1 MYQPPV
7 QAPGTQTTS
16 STPIVGGG
24 TDRSSTRRDGSS
36 YSAAQL
42 LQLQKTV
49 GNRAV
54 TQMLK
59 NQATVKQLKKDRS
72 ADPTPVA
79 VLASPVAQRDGEE
92 DTPSISNFGTQVLK
106 DIFKNKILPEVGKSV
121 AIKVID
127 GFMLLADA
135 LLISAIPNLDT
146 LLKYVGACLNAFT
159 KVTNFWSDLGPNVR
173 AGLKFVMGVVLYKVD
188 NFLTSYAPTK
198 LQVKTL
204 PSFEANAADDA
215 EGTVMMQSVI
225 KYLKIAEQF
234 LDKASVMV
242 RVGDY
247 MKRRLGLIPEEAAPN
262 QDEQA
267 DGQADAQEQQK
278 PTGSTLDL
286 KVIKLEMQ
294 DLSIARSKTD
304 DNQKELGGLD
314 AKSKVTIRLFGQE
327 YTVDEIHA
335 RLGWDLSF
343 AIDMTLQHKLIIGN
357 SNFLI
362 FDMENLYLEELT
374 VGNRG
379 LDKLEVSVA
388 KFKVGSLLE
397 LQEITGGYQ
406 KGEGYHFGAGKI
418 DLNLPAPF
426 DTKLEASAQLQ
437 LDKDGAFQQLDVRD
451 FTANENFTVQQA
463 LVTREHLR
471 IVNAMYDLT
480 PHGLP
485 FKPTLDELQISKDKK
500 INKIQGGVTV
510 KDWSPLTGLTIN
522 GHAAIG
528 YENLLYAQVDDANV
542 RLDYKMFQGYGSIK
556 HLRYDTDRNL
566 EGEIDELTF
575 TIGKFTF
582 VATKVV
588 INQDGS
594 MSIAEAE
601 VVLGG
606 GKDKVASKDV
616 DEVDGDKDGL
626 KQSMGFDSISGGGGL
641 SELAQVHLKAKNI
654 TIQDGKVNVGKYEK
668 WVGPS
673 KVMKISLFGGAV
685 QGLLDQEKEKAAIAG
700 QFKFPSDSGFWPI
713 KVGATLPI
721 TPTPISLFMEVGIGG
736 GVTAKAA
743 GLIERDKSIAQEKV
757 YDLKAMA
764 ELTAELTFSIGAGV
778 KLGHEVLLALRAY
791 LEASATLS
799 AATRAAIAGKVKVNP
814 DTKLVEQDP
823 RNPVVFR
830 YELEA
835 ELKAKLD
842 FVIDLVAF
850 LFYKKE
856 IVRKN
861 LGNWTLGKYR
871 MAGSVG
877 ESDGKVTDEVTTP
890 RHGAEDTTLGGAI
903 PGQVKLPEEDLVKQ
917 MAKRK
922 HDEGKGDQPYKSL
935 YRTAHDKMSAEPEL
949 NEPTLAKVSDQLRP
963 SAENQRDVPDVVDR
977 IHASMSARRDGPNK
991 SYLMSNEEWLQYSN
1005 NAARRSTVT
1014 LVDDALR
1021 AYHAE
1026 KNPRQKLVLLNQ
1038 LRKIG
1043 NDYILDKNKSR
1054 WKMVFRLLLDTNQE
1068 EAYLREQIEAP
1079 SDQE

>member
-1 MYQPPV
+1 MTKMYQPPV
-7 QAPGTQTTS
+7 QAPSTQNTN

-24 TDRSSTRRDGSS
+24 TDRASTRDGASS
-36 YSAAQL
+36 YSVAKL
-42 LQLQKTV
+42 MQLQKTV

-59 NQATVKQLKKDRS
+59 NQATAKQLKKDQS
-72 ADPTPVA
+72 ADPTPFTVI
-79 VLASPVAQRDGEE
+79 ASPVVQREGDEE
-92 DTPSISNFGTQVLK
+92 ELQVSNLGSQVLK
-106 DIFKNKILPEVGKSV
+106 EIFKKKILPEVGKQV
-121 AIKVID
+121 LIKVID
-127 GFMLLADA
+127 AFMLYA
-135 LLISAIPNLDT
+135 DT
-146 LLKYVGACLNAFT
+146 LLHSMFPSLKTLLKHTATCLSAFT
-159 KVTNFWSDLGPNVR
+159 KVTEFWSELGPNVR

-188 NFLTSYAPTK
+188 NL
-198 LQVKTL
+198 L
-204 PSFEANAADDA
+204 PSFVPKKMLSTFEASAADDA
-215 EGTVMMQSVI
+215 EGNTTMQTVI
-225 KYLKIAEQF
+225 GYLKTAEQF
-234 LDKASVMV
+234 LGTANVMS
-242 RVGDY
+242 RVGDF
-247 MKRRLGLIPEEAAPN
+247 MKRRLGLVTDEAAT
-262 QDEQA
+262 EQ
-267 DGQADAQEQQK
+267 DAQEDAQ
-278 PTGSTLDL
+278 PDETPSGTNLDL

-294 DLSIARSKTD
+294 DLSIVRSKTD

-314 AKSKVTIRLFGQE
+314 AKTKVTIRLFGQE

-343 AIDMTLQHKLIIGN
+343 AIDMTLRNKLILGR

-362 FDMENLYLEELT
+362 FDMENLVLEELT

-379 LDKLEVSVA
+379 LDTLVVSVA

-397 LQEITGGYQ
+397 LAKISGGYK
-406 KGEGYHFGAGKI
+406 KGEGYQFGAGNI
-418 DLNLPAPF
+418 QLNLPAPF
-426 DTKLEASAQLQ
+426 DTTLQAAAQLQ
-437 LDKDGAFQQLDVRD
+437 LEKDGAFRQLDITN
-451 FTANENFTVQQA
+451 FKAGENFTVQQA
-463 LVTREHLR
+463 LVTREYLR

-480 PHGLP
+480 PYGMP
-485 FKPTLDELQISKDKK
+485 FKPTLDEIQISKDKK
-500 INKIQGGVTV
+500 IDRIQGGVTV

-556 HLRYDTDRNL
+556 HLRYDTNRKL

-582 VATKVV
+582 AATKVDL
-588 INQDGS
+588 NPDGS
-594 MSIAEAE
+594 MSIAQAE

-606 GKDKVASKDV
+606 GKDKVAAKDV
-616 DEVDGDKDGL
+616 DEIGGDKEGL
-626 KQSMGFDSISGGGGL
+626 KKSMGFDAISGGGGL

-654 TIQDGKVNVGKYEK
+654 TIRDGKVNVGEYEK

-673 KVMKISLFGGAV
+673 KVMKISLFGGAI

-721 TPTPISLFMEVGIGG
+721 SPTPISLFMEVGIGG
-736 GVTAKAA
+736 GVSAKAA
-743 GLIERDKSIAQEKV
+743 GLIERDKSIAQASV
-757 YDLKAMA
+757 YNIKAMA
-764 ELTAELTFSIGAGV
+764 ELSAELTFSIGAGV
-778 KLGHEVLLALRAY
+778 KLGHEILLALRAY
-791 LEASATLS
+791 LEASATLA
-799 AATRAAIAGKVKVNP
+799 AATRAAIEGKVKLNP
-814 DTKLVEQDP
+814 DTKMVEQDP
-823 RNPVVFR
+823 SNPVIFR

-856 IVRKN
+856 LVRKN
-861 LGNWTLGKYR
+861 LGNWTLGSYR

-877 ESDGKVTDEVTTP
+877 ERDGKLTDEVTTP
-890 RHGAEDTTLGGAI
+890 RRGADDTTLGGAI
-903 PGQVKLPEEDLVKQ
+903 PGQVKLPEDDLVKQ

-922 HDEGKGDQPYKSL
+922 HDEGNGDQPYKSL

-949 NEPTLAKVSDQLRP
+949 NEPTLAKISEQLQP
-963 SAENQRDVPDVVDR
+963 SAENQSDVPRVVDR
-977 IHASMSARRDGPNK
+977 IHTSMSARRDGPNK

-1005 NAARRSTVT
+1005 NAAMRRSVT

-1038 LRKIG
+1038 LREIG
-1043 NDYILDKNKSR
+1043 NQYILDKNKSR
-1054 WKMVFRLLLDTNQE
+1054 WKMVFRLLLDTNKEQE
-1068 EAYLREQIEAP
+1068 FLREQIDAA
-1079 SDQE
+1079 SVK

>member
-1 MYQPPV
+1 MTKMFQPPV
-7 QAPGTQTTS
+7 QAPSTQTTN

-24 TDRSSTRRDGSS
+24 TDRASTRRGESS

-42 LQLQKTV
+42 MQLQKTV

-59 NQATVKQLKKDRS
+59 NQATAKQLKKDQS
-72 ADPTPVA
+72 VDPTPIT
-79 VLASPVAQRDGEE
+79 VLASPVVQRDGDEE
-92 DTPSISNFGTQVLK
+92 EAQVSNFGTQVLK
-106 DIFKNKILPEVGKSV
+106 DIFTNKILPEVGKSV

-127 GFMLLADA
+127 SFMLLADA
-135 LLISAIPNLDT
+135 LLASAIPNLDT
-146 LLKYVGACLNAFT
+146 LLKYMGACLNAFT

-188 NFLTSYAPTK
+188 NFLSSYAPMK
-198 LQVKTL
+198 ML

-247 MKRRLGLIPEEAAPN
+247 MKRRLGLISDEAAP
-262 QDEQA
+262 EQGA
-267 DGQADAQEQQK
+267 QEDAQAEQT
-278 PTGSTLDL
+278 PSGTSLDL

-294 DLSIARSKTD
+294 DLSIVRSKTD

-343 AIDMTLQHKLIIGN
+343 AIDMTLRNKLIIGR

-362 FDMENLYLEELT
+362 FDMENLVLEELT

-379 LDKLEVSVA
+379 LDSLVVSVA

-397 LQEITGGYQ
+397 LDKISGGYQ
-406 KGEGYHFGAGKI
+406 KGEGYQFGAGNI
-418 DLNLPAPF
+418 QLNLPAPF
-426 DTKLEASAQLQ
+426 DTTLQAAAQLQ
-437 LDKDGAFQQLDVRD
+437 LEKDGAFRQLDITN
-451 FTANENFTVQQA
+451 FKAGENFTVQQA
-463 LVTREHLR
+463 LVTREYLR

-480 PHGLP
+480 PYGMP
-485 FKPTLDELQISKDKK
+485 FKPTLDEIQISKDKK
-500 INKIQGGVTV
+500 IDKIQGGVTV

-556 HLRYDTDRNL
+556 HLRYDTNRKL

-582 VATKVV
+582 AATKVDL
-588 INQDGS
+588 NPDGT

-606 GKDKVASKDV
+606 GKDKVAAKDV
-616 DEVDGDKDGL
+616 DEIGGDKEGL
-626 KQSMGFDSISGGGGL
+626 KKSMGFDAISGGGGL

-654 TIQDGKVNVGKYEK
+654 TIRDGKVNVGEYEK

-721 TPTPISLFMEVGIGG
+721 SPTPISLFMEVGIGG
-736 GVTAKAA
+736 GISAKAA
-743 GLIERDKSIAQEKV
+743 GLIERDKSIAQASV
-757 YDLKAMA
+757 YNIKAMA
-764 ELTAELTFSIGAGV
+764 ELEAELSFSIGAGV
-778 KLGHEVLLALRAY
+778 KLGHEILLALRAY
-791 LEASATLS
+791 LQATATLS
-799 AATRAAIAGKVKVNP
+799 AATRAAIEGKVKLNP
-814 DTKLVEQDP
+814 DTKMVEQDP
-823 RNPVVFR
+823 SNPVVFR

-856 IVRKN
+856 VVRKN
-861 LGNWTLGKYR
+861 LGNWTLGSYR
-871 MAGSVG
+871 MAGSVR
-877 ESDGKVTDEVTTP
+877 ESKGKLTDEVTTP
-890 RHGAEDTTLGGAI
+890 RSGADDTTLGGAI
-903 PGQVKLPEEDLVKQ
+903 PGQVKLPEDDLVKE

-935 YRTAHDKMSAEPEL
+935 YRTAHDKMSAAPEL
-949 NEPTLAKVSDQLRP
+949 NAPTLAKISEKLRP
-963 SAENQRDVPDVVDR
+963 SAEDQSDVPKVVER
-977 IHASMSARRDGPNK
+977 INTSMSARREGPNK

-1005 NAARRSTVT
+1005 NAAQRKTVI
-1014 LVDDALR
+1014 LVDKALQ

-1026 KNPRQKLVLLNQ
+1026 KNPRQKLVLLEQ
-1038 LRKIG
+1038 LRDIG
-1043 NDYILDKNKSR
+1043 NQYILDKNKSR
-1054 WKMVFRLLLDTNQE
+1054 WKMVFRLLLDTNKE
-1068 EAYLREQIEAP
+1068 EAFLREQIEA
-1079 SDQE
+1079 SSVR